1 MLRSVYKK
9 RLSFLFSELKNKIP
23 ENAISDMS
31 KPEGSVPGGASSHF
45 LGGYFVWI
53 VLSNAV
59 NVEKLKEEM
68 KKEQVAVKF
77 GTLFEVCSRKIVHKL
92 LAA

>member
-31 KPEGSVPGGASSHF
+31 KPEGSVPAE
-45 LGGYFVWI
+45 L
-53 VLSNAV
+53 
-59 NVEKLKEEM
+59 
-68 KKEQVAVKF
+68 QVIF
-77 GTLFEVCSRKIVHKL
+77 
-92 LAA
+92 